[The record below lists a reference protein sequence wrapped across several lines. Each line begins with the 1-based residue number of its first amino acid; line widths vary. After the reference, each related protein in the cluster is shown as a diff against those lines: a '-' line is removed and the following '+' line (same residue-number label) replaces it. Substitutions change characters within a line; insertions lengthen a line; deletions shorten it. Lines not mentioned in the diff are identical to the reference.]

1 MNFQPTRCPKKKKEP
16 RRKSPTFPE
25 WGQQVPPAEC
35 EKCLAWPAS
44 VACALPALGRNCVL
58 TCSAARSLPIA
69 RNECQTAVCEWVM
82 VLPHHFKVDVFHYF
96 FYFFFNRDVERDDFS
111 PLKTAAAEKLMKG
124 AVFETPGGLMLPPPA
139 LL

>member
-1 MNFQPTRCPKKKKEP
+1 ML
-16 RRKSPTFPE
+16 PE
-25 WGQQVPPAEC
+25 RGQQVPPAAC

-44 VACALPALGRNCVL
+44 MACALPALGRNCVL

-96 FYFFFNRDVERDDFS
+96 FFQ
-111 PLKTAAAEKLMKG
+111 P
-124 AVFETPGGLMLPPPA
+124 
-139 LL
+139 